1 MHVLTE
7 GNRGP
12 PTARTA
18 LLSLLGAHS
27 GALEETRAIGI
38 LLPPASRPSPCLPS
52 SSPPLPSTT
61 PLIPQFPPSFPRS
74 LLRML

>member
-12 PTARTA
+12 PTAHTA

-27 GALEETRAIGI
+27 GALEETRAIVV
-38 LLPPASRPSPCLPS
+38 LLPPASSPSLSLPPVLLPA
-52 SSPPLPSTT
+52 PPQHVPH
-61 PLIPQFPPSFPRS
+61 
-74 LLRML
+74 